1 MQFHTPAAS
10 QAQPMSLA
18 SAKDHTVPQAF
29 KVLEQ
34 LHSAVMKAQPQEPGH
49 RAQSLSQPNFW
60 DSSPQ
65 RKLPSI
71 TATKHPFLHPLA
83 ANCCGRMLWHFP
95 ALQIFTWTP
104 LLCTDHT
111 WRREQQRFLP
121 NFQLVLPCASGK
133 PWLGGSTRSTRAASS
148 FCGSAADSSQCPQG
162 AGGGCFWVGACATS
176 LVSRARVLSSSAAAE
191 EAPV

>member
-1 MQFHTPAAS
+1 
-10 QAQPMSLA
+10 MSLA

-49 RAQSLSQPNFW
+49 RGSESATAQLLGFL
-60 DSSPQ
+60 SPQ

-71 TATKHPFLHPLA
+71 TATKHPFLHPPA
-83 ANCCGRMLWHFP
+83 ANCSGRMLWPFP
-95 ALQIFTWTP
+95 ALQIFTWTA

-111 WRREQQRFLP
+111 RRREQQRFLP

-162 AGGGCFWVGACATS
+162 AGGGRFWVGACATS

-191 EAPV
+191 EAPM